1 MKDGKYMQ
9 VKGKKMFGKLN
20 YIFSRRDKIRLVL
33 LMIMMVIGSVLELMG
48 VTIFMPFIN
57 IIMEPGQIQESEI
70 LYFFYQWGGFQTV
83 EGFLASIAGVIIF
96 IYIAK
101 NIFLAFMQNCIIKFC
116 YNTQKRISTRLLR
129 TYMAE
134 PYTFHLNKNVAEL
147 QRSMQEDVTQFSQ
160 FLIHTLEVIAEFAV
174 CGVIGIYLY
183 IVSQSITAIVLGL
196 LVLCVGGFTYIT
208 RKYSKK
214 IGRDNQYYRAKLFQW
229 VNQSLGGIK
238 EIKVL
243 EREEF
248 FTSSYE
254 EFYSKFTRGLKNNR
268 LISAMPKYVVE
279 TVCMTGLLAAV
290 IIKMFFGQKD
300 IIDFIP
306 QLAVFAVAAFRLL
319 PSVGRINDHVNNIL
333 YATPSVE
340 LIYEDLKGIEEYQ
353 AVETVK
359 NTQAEDTWRMENGIE
374 AKHVTYHYPNMEKP
388 VLEDVNC
395 SIPKGNTVAFIGTS
409 GAGKTTLID
418 VILGLLPP
426 QRGKIYADDRN
437 IYKNISAWHRQIGY
451 IPQVIYLSDDTI
463 RNNIAFGIREE
474 EMDEKALAMAA
485 EKAQLAEFI
494 DSLPEGMDTYVG
506 DRGIRLSGGQ
516 RQRIGI
522 ARALYH
528 NPEVLVLDE
537 ATSALDTE
545 TETAVMEAVERL
557 RGEKTML
564 IIAHRLST
572 IRNADIIYE
581 VNEGKVRKK
590 EKDEV
595 FPEG

>member
-1 MKDGKYMQ
+1 MLN
-9 VKGKKMFGKLN
+9 KLN
-20 YIFSRRDKIRLVL
+20 YIFSKRDKIRLVL
-33 LMIMMVIGSVLELMG
+33 LMLMMIIGSMLELMG

-57 IIMEPGQIQESEI
+57 IIMEPQQIQENEM
-70 LYFFYQWGGFQTV
+70 LDFFYRWGGFQTV

-96 IYIAK
+96 IYITK

-116 YNTQKRISTRLLR
+116 YNTQRRISTRLLR

-160 FLIHTLEVIAEFAV
+160 FLIHTLEVVAEFTV

-183 IVSQSITAIVLGL
+183 IISQSITAIVLGL
-196 LVLCVGGFTYIT
+196 LVLCVGGFTYVT

-254 EFYSKFTRGLKNNR
+254 EFYAKFTKGLKNNR

-279 TVCMTGLLAAV
+279 TVCMTGLLMAV

-300 IIDFIP
+300 IIEFIP

-340 LIYEDLKGIEEYQ
+340 LIYEDLKGIEEGDPGRPQ
-353 AVETVK
+353 DARAKDAETD
-359 NTQAEDTWRMENGIE
+359 AAWRMEKGIE
-374 AKHVTYHYPNMEKP
+374 VKHVTYHYPNIEKP

-395 SIPKGNTVAFIGTS
+395 VIPKGNTVAFIGAS
-409 GAGKTTLID
+409 GAGKTTFID

-426 QRGKIYADDRN
+426 QRGKVYADGWN
-437 IYKNISAWHRQIGY
+437 IYKNIGTWHRQIGY

-474 EMDEKALAMAA
+474 EIDEAALALAA
-485 EKAQLAEFI
+485 EKAQIAEFI

-528 NPEVLVLDE
+528 DPEVLVLDE
-537 ATSALDTE
+537 ATSALDME

-572 IRNADIIYE
+572 IRNADLIYE
-581 VNEGKVRKK
+581 VNEGKVSKK
-590 EKDEV
+590 SKEEIFTENKEV
-595 FPEG
+595 

>member
-1 MKDGKYMQ
+1 
-9 VKGKKMFGKLN
+9 MFGKLN

-57 IIMEPGQIQESEI
+57 IIMEPGQIQENEI

-353 AVETVK
+353 VVETVK
-359 NTQAEDTWRMENGIE
+359 NTQAEDIWRMENGIE

-485 EKAQLAEFI
+485 EKAQIAEFI

>member
-1 MKDGKYMQ
+1 
-9 VKGKKMFGKLN
+9 MFGKLN

-57 IIMEPGQIQESEI
+57 IIMEPGQIQENEI

-359 NTQAEDTWRMENGIE
+359 NTQAEDIWRMENGIE

-485 EKAQLAEFI
+485 EKAQIAEFI

>member
-1 MKDGKYMQ
+1 
-9 VKGKKMFGKLN
+9 MFHRLN
-20 YIFSRRDKIRLVL
+20 YIFSSRDKVRLVI
-33 LMIMMVIGSVLELMG
+33 LMFMMMIGSVLELMG

-57 IIMEPGQIQESEI
+57 IIMEPKQIWENPLLS
-70 LYFFYQWGGFQTV
+70 FFYEMGGFHTV
-83 EGFLASIAGVIIF
+83 EGFLAFIAGVIIC
-96 IYIAK
+96 IYLIK
-101 NIFLAFMQNCIIKFC
+101 NIFLAIMQNSIIKFC
-116 YNTQKRISTRLLR
+116 YNTQMRISTRLLK
-129 TYMAE
+129 TYMSE
-134 PYTFHLNKNVAEL
+134 PYSFHLNKNVAEL
-147 QRSMQEDVTQFSQ
+147 QRSMQEDTTQFSQ
-160 FLIHTLEVIAEFAV
+160 FLIHTLEVIAEFTV

-183 IVSQSITAIVLGL
+183 VVSQSITAIVLGL

-208 RKYSKK
+208 KKYSKK

-254 EFYSKFTRGLKNNR
+254 KFYGKFTKGLKNNR

-279 TVCMTGLLAAV
+279 TVCMTGLLLAV

-319 PSVGRINDHVNNIL
+319 PSVGRINDHINNIL

-340 LIYEDLKGIEEYQ
+340 LIYHDLKGIEDYQ
-353 AVETVK
+353 DLEKTEEK
-359 NTQAEDTWRMENGIE
+359 GEDAAWKMERGIE
-374 AKHVTYHYPNMEKP
+374 VKHVTYQYPNSELP
-388 VLEDVNC
+388 VLNDVSC
-395 SIPKGNTVAFIGTS
+395 VIPKGNTVAFIGPS
-409 GAGKTTLID
+409 GAGKTTFID

-426 QRGKIYADDRN
+426 QMGRIYADDLN
-437 IYKNISAWHRQIGY
+437 IYKNMSIWHKQIGY

-474 EMDEKALAMAA
+474 EIDEDALKLAA
-485 EKAQLAEFI
+485 EKAQIAEFI
-494 DSLPEGMDTYVG
+494 DSLPEGMDTFVG

-528 NPEVLVLDE
+528 DPEVLVLDE
-537 ATSALDTE
+537 ATSALDSE
-545 TETAVMEAVERL
+545 TETAVMESVENL
-557 RGEKTML
+557 HGMKTML
-564 IIAHRLST
+564 IIAHRLTT
-572 IRNADIIYE
+572 IRNADMIYE
-581 VNEGKVRKK
+581 VNEGKVVQKSKK
-590 EKDEV
+590 EI
-595 FPEG
+595 FPEE

>member
-1 MKDGKYMQ
+1 MLN
-9 VKGKKMFGKLN
+9 KLN
-20 YIFSRRDKIRLVL
+20 YIFSKRDKVRLVL
-33 LMIMMVIGSVLELMG
+33 LMLMMIIGSVLELMG

-57 IIMEPGQIQESEI
+57 IIMEPQQIQENEM
-70 LYFFYQWGGFQTV
+70 LDFFYRWGGFRTV

-96 IYIAK
+96 IYITK

-160 FLIHTLEVIAEFAV
+160 FLIHTLEVVAEFAV

-183 IVSQSITAIVLGL
+183 IISQSITAIVLGL
-196 LVLCVGGFTYIT
+196 LVLCVGGFTYVT

-254 EFYSKFTRGLKNNR
+254 EFYAKFTKGLKNNR

-279 TVCMTGLLAAV
+279 TVCMTGLLMAV

-300 IIDFIP
+300 IIEFIP

-340 LIYEDLKGIEEYQ
+340 LIYEDLKGIEEGDPGRPQ
-353 AVETVK
+353 DARVK
-359 NTQAEDTWRMENGIE
+359 NAEGDAAWRMEKGIE
-374 AKHVTYHYPNMEKP
+374 VKHVTYHYPNMEKP

-395 SIPKGNTVAFIGTS
+395 VIPKGDTVAFIGAS
-409 GAGKTTLID
+409 GAGKTTFID

-426 QRGKIYADDRN
+426 QRGKVYADDLN
-437 IYKNISAWHRQIGY
+437 IYKNIGTWHRQIGY

-474 EMDEKALAMAA
+474 EIDEAALALAA
-485 EKAQLAEFI
+485 EKAQIAEFI

-528 NPEVLVLDE
+528 DPEVLVLDE
-537 ATSALDTE
+537 ATSALDME

-572 IRNADIIYE
+572 IRNADLIYE
-581 VNEGKVRKK
+581 VNEGKVSKK
-590 EKDEV
+590 SKEEV
-595 FPEG
+595 FTENKEV

>member
-1 MKDGKYMQ
+1 MQ

>member
-1 MKDGKYMQ
+1 VKDGKYMQ

>member
-1 MKDGKYMQ
+1 MLN
-9 VKGKKMFGKLN
+9 KLN
-20 YIFSRRDKIRLVL
+20 YIFSKRDKVRLVL
-33 LMIMMVIGSVLELMG
+33 LMFMMMIGSVLELMG

-57 IIMEPGQIQESEI
+57 IIMEPEQIRENEI
-70 LYFFYQWGGFQTV
+70 LAFFYGWGGFGTV
-83 EGFLASIAGVIIF
+83 EGFLSCIAGVIIF
-96 IYIAK
+96 IYVFK
-101 NIFLAFMQNCIIKFC
+101 NIFLAVMQNSIIKFC
-116 YNTQKRISTRLLR
+116 YSTQKRISTRLLR

-134 PYTFHLNKNVAEL
+134 PYSFHLSKNVAEL
-147 QRSMQEDVTQFSQ
+147 QRSMQEDVTQFTQ
-160 FLIHTLEVIAEFAV
+160 FLIHSLELVAEFAV
-174 CGVIGIYLY
+174 CGVIGVYLY

-208 RKYSKK
+208 RKYSRK
-214 IGRDNQYYRAKLFQW
+214 IGRDNQFYKAKLFQW
-229 VNQSLGGIK
+229 INQSLGGIK

-243 EREEF
+243 EREKF
-248 FTSSYE
+248 FTDSYE
-254 EFYSKFTRGLKNNR
+254 EFYAKLTKGLKNNR

-290 IIKMFFGQKD
+290 IIKMLFGQKN
-300 IIDFIP
+300 ITEFIP

-340 LIYEDLKGIEEYQ
+340 LIYKDLREIEEHKELLDMQ
-353 AVETVK
+353 ETGADLSWK
-359 NTQAEDTWRMENGIE
+359 MERGILV
-374 AKHVTYHYPNMEKP
+374 KHVSYHYPNMDKP
-388 VLEDVNC
+388 VLDDVGC
-395 SIPKGNTVAFIGTS
+395 FLPRGNTVAFIGAS
-409 GAGKTTLID
+409 GAGKTTFID
-418 VILGLLPP
+418 VVLGLLPP
-426 QRGKIYADDRN
+426 QRGKIYADDLN
-437 IYKNISAWHRQIGY
+437 IYKNIGTWHRQIGY

-463 RNNIAFGIREE
+463 RNNIAFGIREDE
-474 EMDEKALAMAA
+474 IDEKALALAA
-485 EKAQLAEFI
+485 EKAQIAEFI

-528 NPEVLVLDE
+528 DPEVLVLDE

-545 TETAVMEAVERL
+545 TETAVMEAVEKL

-572 IRNADIIYE
+572 IRNADLIFE
-581 VNEGKVRKK
+581 VNEGKVIPKSK
-590 EKDEV
+590 EEV
-595 FPEG
+595 FPEGTET